1 MKLLGKF
8 ILRISMVAMLA
19 TGAVSAAGAQELSP
33 DHLALAREYVDLTD
47 KSQVY
52 EITLIETGIQTMR
65 TIVRQNPEI
74 TDEVSAAIGD
84 VIEEYADQKDDLFD
98 QFARIYALRFTPAEL
113 TEIVAFYK
121 TDVGRKLVEQNADAN
136 QDIQGVM
143 RVFSNNLNNE
153 FFAKVRAELRE
164 QGIEI

>member
-1 MKLLGKF
+1 MKLLGKL
-8 ILRISMVAMLA
+8 ILRISMVAILA
-19 TGAVSAAGAQELSP
+19 AGGVSAATAQELSP

-47 KSQVY
+47 QSQVY

-74 TDEVSAAIGD
+74 TDEVSAAIGV
-84 VIEEYADQKDDLFD
+84 VIEDYSDQKDQLFD
-98 QFARIYALRFTPAEL
+98 QFARIYALRFTEAEL
-113 TEIVAFYK
+113 AEIVAFYK

-143 RVFSNNLNNE
+143 RVFRNNLNNE

-164 QGIEI
+164 QDIEI